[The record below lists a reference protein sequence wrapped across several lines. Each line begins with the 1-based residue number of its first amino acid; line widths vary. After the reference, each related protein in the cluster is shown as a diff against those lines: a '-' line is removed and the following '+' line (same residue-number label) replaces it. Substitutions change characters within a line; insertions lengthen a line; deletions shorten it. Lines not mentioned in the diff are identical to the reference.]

1 MKKSV
6 IILVLVMLF
15 SCNQKEK
22 QQEKSKQDR
31 VVKVDKIKS
40 KYGIKYSMTDLFD
53 FKYTYQFN
61 PVINENKQLLEY
73 YNIQDI
79 YSKGDQNFV
88 KLNFYK
94 YYFDLLVEDQSILKA
109 LLDDEA
115 GKGIHGSEDFL
126 IIKLDEI
133 RKIDFLV
140 DVYDDSYKNDVIFF
154 MEVIENENFIGR
166 GKIIQIIHNE

>member
-1 MKKSV
+1 M
-6 IILVLVMLF
+6 MLF

-22 QQEKSKQDR
+22 QREKSKQDR
-31 VVKVDKIKS
+31 VVKVDEMKS
-40 KYGIKYSMTDLFD
+40 KYGVKYSMTELLD
-53 FKYTYQFN
+53 FNYSYQFN
-61 PVINENKQLLEY
+61 PVLKENKQLFEKY
-73 YNIQDI
+73 TIHDI

-115 GKGIHGSEDFL
+115 GKGIHGSKDFL

-133 RKIDFLV
+133 RKMDFLV
-140 DVYDDSYKNDVIFF
+140 DVYDDSYENEVVFY
-154 MEVIENENFIGR
+154 MEVIENEKFIGK
-166 GKIIQIIHNE
+166 GKILELIKQ